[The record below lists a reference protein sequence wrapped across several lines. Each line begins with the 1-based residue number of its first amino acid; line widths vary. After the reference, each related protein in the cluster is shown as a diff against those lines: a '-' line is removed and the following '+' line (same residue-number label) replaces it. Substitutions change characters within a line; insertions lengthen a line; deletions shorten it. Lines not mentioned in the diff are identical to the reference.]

1 VFLFLLRDNG
11 EIKRGLLRVVPNR
24 LFEPALTVLADL
36 DRALGAYLRG
46 IFLECCLLGLSVLV
60 LLVIIGIP
68 LRWAIVIGSVAG
80 ASNVI
85 PYMGF
90 AMALASGLAYAV
102 LADEVHPLLPMVSIE
117 NFPLWVVGAVAF
129 SEFLKNVV
137 YEPVILGGAV
147 SIHPL
152 VVVIGILGGA
162 ILFGPVGM
170 LLAIPTITVVKVF
183 VSSTARQLK
192 AYGLF

>member
-1 VFLFLLRDNG
+1 
-11 EIKRGLLRVVPNR
+11 VPNR

-90 AMALASGLAYAV
+90 AMALAS
-102 LADEVHPLLPMVSIE
+102 DWSMRFWPMKSIRCCRWSASRIS
-117 NFPLWVVGAVAF
+117 PCGRRAVAF
-129 SEFLKNVV
+129 SEIAQKRRL
-137 YEPVILGGAV
+137 
-147 SIHPL
+147 
-152 VVVIGILGGA
+152 
-162 ILFGPVGM
+162 
-170 LLAIPTITVVKVF
+170 
-183 VSSTARQLK
+183 
-192 AYGLF
+192 